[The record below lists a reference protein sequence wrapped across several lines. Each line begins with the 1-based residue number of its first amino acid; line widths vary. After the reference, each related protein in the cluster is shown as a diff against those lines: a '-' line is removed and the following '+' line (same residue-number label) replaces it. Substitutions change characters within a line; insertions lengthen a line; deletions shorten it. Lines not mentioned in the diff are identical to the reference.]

1 MKKYK
6 CNKSFS
12 VESYDAD
19 GFLIPNNERI
29 IEEGE
34 VYKLDES
41 GSTLIG
47 GEVHL
52 DNSDGS
58 WIEISKEHLFELFE
72 IIECDEQCRK
82 SVTNCELWDTRHCIL
97 HR

>member
-6 CNKSFS
+6 CKKSFS

-19 GFLIPNNERI
+19 GFLIPNNEKV

-34 VYKLDES
+34 IFELDES
-41 GSTLIG
+41 GGTLIG

-58 WIEISKEHLFELFE
+58 WIEISKEHLRELFE
-72 IIECDEQCRK
+72 IADE
-82 SVTNCELWDTRHCIL
+82 LAAIMDL
-97 HR
+97 D

>member
-1 MKKYK
+1 MRKYK
-6 CNKSFS
+6 CKKSFS

-19 GFLIPNNERI
+19 GFLIPNNEKV

-34 VYKLDES
+34 IFELDES
-41 GSTLIG
+41 GGTLIG

-58 WIEISKEHLFELFE
+58 WLEMSNESLQERFEEI
-72 IIECDEQCRK
+72 
-82 SVTNCELWDTRHCIL
+82 
-97 HR
+97 